1 MQRYAQ
7 EDLQA
12 LAEKI
17 DIVDYIGATEELRR
31 NGSNY
36 FTNCRFHTGDDTASL
51 CIYPDSQRWYC
62 FGCHEG
68 GNIYNWI
75 MKTNNVS
82 FSDAVDKVA
91 KLTGTEVKQ
100 RIESQSVIFYKQIKR
115 QLTHTK
121 EEDVERIIL
130 DWDKDYFDKFADELP
145 QEWLDEGI
153 TAEAMK
159 EYNIRIDHS
168 ANRIVYPVV
177 DINGNLIGVKGRTRL
192 KEWKLLKLQK
202 YMNYNKIGTLD
213 YFQGYQQA
221 EIISGNPVII
231 FEGVKSCMKSWGWG
245 IKNIMAA
252 ETSNISD
259 AQLQLLIKNRFSEV
273 IFALDKDQ
281 KVQSI
286 ASNPRVIML
295 KKFTRV
301 SAVNDVKSLLGEKDS
316 PVDKGEDVFRQLL
329 NERIKL

>member
-1 MQRYAQ
+1 MTRYTQ
-7 EDLQA
+7 EDLHA

-82 FSDAVDKVA
+82 FGDAVDKVA

-100 RIESQSVIFYKQIKR
+100 RVESQSVIFYKQIKR
-115 QLTHTK
+115 QLTYTK

-130 DWDKDYFDKFADELP
+130 DWNKDYFEKFADELP

-245 IKNIMAA
+245 IKNVMAA

-286 ASNPRVIML
+286 ASNPRIGML
-295 KKFTRV
+295 KMFTRV
-301 SAVNDVKSLLGEKDS
+301 STINDAKNILGEKDS